1 MSLIQAFFITGLLC
15 AGLRICAAGRWR
27 VIHMLEN
34 VGSMFDGMLDMMKK
48 LKKAS
53 YESHMKSF
61 RERNGHFFQEMI
73 QYVEQKED
81 KEAAAKEV
89 ADVFTDAVKETFSVR
104 GKIKSRTQVDMNFFM
119 IYYVFP
125 AVLLEE
131 SEASDLIAGSIRDAW
146 GVKFKDSNIQ
156 YADYDKIYGAFREK
170 IFGIF

>member
-1 MSLIQAFFITGLLC
+1 
-15 AGLRICAAGRWR
+15 
-27 VIHMLEN
+27 MLEN

-53 YESHMKSF
+53 YESHMKGF

-104 GKIKSRTQVDMNFFM
+104 GKIKSRTQIDMNFFM

-125 AVLLEE
+125 SILLTN
-131 SEASDLIAGSIRDAW
+131 SECARILADAIRDEWRGRFRDSAQI
-146 GVKFKDSNIQ
+146 GYTTFEELCGTFQEKFL
-156 YADYDKIYGAFREK
+156 
-170 IFGIF
+170 GIF

>member
-1 MSLIQAFFITGLLC
+1 ME
-15 AGLRICAAGRWR
+15 R
-27 VIHMLEN
+27 VAMVEVACMLEN
-34 VGSMFDGMLDMMKK
+34 VGSMFDGMLNMMKK

-53 YESHMKSF
+53 YEKNMEEF

-89 ADVFTDAVKETFSVR
+89 ADVFTDAVKETFSIR
-104 GKIKSRTQVDMNFFM
+104 GKIKARTQIDMNFFM

-125 AVLLEE
+125 AILLEE
-131 SEASDLIAGSIRDAW
+131 SEVNDLTAGSIRDAW
-146 GVKFKDSNIQ
+146 EAKFKDSKIQ
-156 YADYDKIYGAFREK
+156 YADYDRIYGSFREK

>member
-1 MSLIQAFFITGLLC
+1 
-15 AGLRICAAGRWR
+15 
-27 VIHMLEN
+27 MLEN

-53 YESHMKSF
+53 YEKNMQEF
-61 RERNGHFFQEMI
+61 RERNGHFFQEMM
-73 QYVEQKED
+73 QYVGQKED

-104 GKIKSRTQVDMNFFM
+104 GKIKSRTQIDMNFFM

-125 AVLLEE
+125 AILLEE
-131 SEASDLIAGSIRDAW
+131 SEVNDLIAGSIRDAW
-146 GVKFKDSNIQ
+146 EAKFKDSKIQ
-156 YADYDKIYGAFREK
+156 YADYDRIYGAFREK